1 MAAKQEGSLKKFPP
15 VTKALE
21 RKKEIETPQTPA
33 ERAQEIVGSVW
44 FDGAIG
50 FIIVLSA
57 ANIGLELT
65 LDVQGHSTL
74 GCRIFENFA
83 LLVYIAELG
92 YRFYAFRTKALRDD
106 WVKFDLFLV
115 ILGVV
120 NSWIIEPIT
129 MSLDGG
135 EDAAALGPL
144 MVLRTARLLR
154 LAKTAR
160 LFSRVQD
167 FWFLVRGFLN
177 CANLIV
183 YSFIVFFICI
193 YMFACAGMEL
203 IAKNPLNKVDPE
215 FRAQS
220 DKYFSSLPKTLLTL
234 MRFATLD
241 NTAEVYAPL
250 VEKDPWLAIYFV
262 TLSLVVSL
270 IMFNVLGAV
279 IFGSAQDHT
288 QKEADDTQKQR
299 ESSFTN
305 LINTMKDMF
314 VRLDEDK
321 SGLISRDEIIN
332 IDKRDLEILREA
344 LGLTK
349 PLQVF
354 SALDVDNSGEV
365 SINEFF
371 DGILDVA
378 VQKNTVDQKRIEKQV
393 ETLHWRIKEMFNW
406 QHEMKMQIGNFSND
420 LRSITGSSPGR
431 SLQHQGSSSSLSA
444 QFQQKPQV
452 SRPGCKDPVPARPRP
467 GGSSTELEDQDLPKW
482 AQDLTS
488 QLQQSF
494 QVATNLC
501 MKQVGS
507 AVDAMNGD
515 MKDFKTKEEAYRRRA
530 SVHSTGEVA
539 GGSSRKSSYE
549 PAAMFP
555 RAPAG
560 TGSKRPLAADKED
573 RNPGHGTP
581 MAMEI

>member
-1 MAAKQEGSLKKFPP
+1 MVVKKGGSSSSPFSS

-21 RKKEIETPQTPA
+21 QKKQIEST
-33 ERAQEIVGSVW
+33 ERTEVEKAQDIVNSVW

-50 FIIVLSA
+50 VVIVLSA

-65 LDVQGHSTL
+65 LDVQGQSTL
-74 GCRIFENFA
+74 GCRIFENIA
-83 LLVYIAELG
+83 LLVYMAELG
-92 YRFYAFRTKALRDD
+92 YRFYAYRIKAFRDD

-115 ILGVV
+115 ILGVI

-129 MSLDGG
+129 LSID
-135 EDAAALGPL
+135 DAESVEALGPL
-144 MVLRTARLLR
+144 MLLRTARLLR

-177 CANLIV
+177 CATLIV
-183 YSFIVFFICI
+183 YSFVVFFICI

-215 FRAQS
+215 FQAQS
-220 DKYFSSLPKTLLTL
+220 DRYFSSLPKTLLTL

-262 TLSLVVSL
+262 ILSLVVSL
-270 IMFNVLGAV
+270 ILFNVLGAV
-279 IFGSAQDHT
+279 IFGSAQDQT

-299 ESSFTN
+299 ESSFTS
-305 LINTMKDMF
+305 LINNMKEMF
-314 VRLDEDK
+314 LRLDEDK
-321 SGLISRDEIIN
+321 SGQISRDEIIN
-332 IDKRDLEILREA
+332 IDARDLVVLREA

-354 SALDVDNSGEV
+354 SALDVDNSGEI

-378 VQKNTVDQKRIEKQV
+378 VQKTTVDQKRIEKQV

-406 QHEMKMQIGNFSND
+406 QHEMKMQIAKFGED
-420 LRSITGSSPGR
+420 LRTITGGSSRRP
-431 SLQHQGSSSSLSA
+431 LQHQGSSSALSA
-444 QFQQKPQV
+444 KFQQKPQG
-452 SRPGCKDPVPARPRP
+452 SGQDSKESAAPRP
-467 GGSSTELEDQDLPKW
+467 GGSSTEFEDEDLPKW

-494 QVATNLC
+494 QVAANLC
-501 MKQVGS
+501 MKQVGA
-507 AVDAMNGD
+507 AVQAMHGD
-515 MKDFKTKEEAYRRRA
+515 MKEFKTKEEAARRRA
-530 SVHSTGEVA
+530 STQSLGEVA
-539 GGSSRKSSYE
+539 VGAPRKS
-549 PAAMFP
+549 P
-555 RAPAG
+555 RDSLAVSPRPPVG
-560 TGSKRPLAADKED
+560 TGSKRPQAADKDKEP
-573 RNPGHGTP
+573 NH
-581 MAMEI
+581 